1 MKVLIVDPNAYM
13 RGVVADSLRRLT
25 VTNINA
31 AASAMEAFTVGRTFK
46 PDIIF
51 VDWDAGR
58 MSGLE
63 FTREVRRNTTGMPR
77 ETPIILLAGVIDHD
91 QLMSARQAGIN
102 EFLLKPVSAQGVLSR
117 IEEVVLRPRK
127 FIDSRNYVGPCR
139 RRKEDPDLRRPVAPP
154 HRRAAG
160 QGRDRAV
167 EGERVQA
174 ARHHRQSHRLRR
186 PHQRRSHRRHP
197 RHVPDARRS
206 TPTKSATLGDDI
218 IVRVWNTALR
228 YIEGVGMTDTYDVEV
243 VKYHFQTIAS
253 ILDMPE
259 EAFLHRTA
267 VANELER
274 LVTKKI
280 HSAHDRR
287 RGRGV
292 GRTAS
297 YSNSRCSIFARLAAS
312 TPSTSRR

>member
-1 MKVLIVDPNAYM
+1 MTDERALMPAELKRMKVLVVDPNSYM

-25 VTNINA
+25 VTNIMA

-46 PDIIF
+46 PDITF

-63 FTREVRRNTTGMPR
+63 FTREVRRNATGMSR

-139 RRKEDPDLRRPVAPP
+139 RRKEDTGFSGPWRRLTDEPPVKPASEQSQENAFKLRAILDNLTAYADRTNVD
-154 HRRAAG
+154 RTAG
-160 QGRDRAV
+160 IRGMYRMLGQYADEV
-167 EGERVQA
+167 
-174 ARHHRQSHRLRR
+174 
-186 PHQRRSHRRHP
+186 
-197 RHVPDARRS
+197 
-206 TPTKSATLGDDI
+206 ATLGDEI
-218 IVRVWNTALR
+218 IVRVWTTAVR

-243 VKYHFQTIAS
+243 VKYHFQTISA
-253 ILDMPE
+253 ILSMPE

-280 HSAHDRR
+280 HNAHEKKSD
-287 RGRGV
+287 V
-292 GRTAS
+292 A
-297 YSNSRCSIFARLAAS
+297 
-312 TPSTSRR
+312 

>member
-1 MKVLIVDPNAYM
+1 MTDERTLNQSDLKKMKVLIVDPNAFM
-13 RGVVADSLRRLT
+13 RGVVADSLRRLM

-63 FTREVRRNTTGMPR
+63 FTREVRRNTTGMSR

-91 QLMSARQAGIN
+91 QLMSARQSGIN

-139 RRKEDPDLRRPVAPP
+139 RRKDDPNYAGPWRRLTDEPPQKATSEMAKENAFKLRSIIEGLTQYADRTNVD
-154 HRRAAG
+154 RQAG
-160 QGRDRAV
+160 IRGMYRMLQQNADEVGR
-167 EGERVQA
+167 
-174 ARHHRQSHRLRR
+174 
-186 PHQRRSHRRHP
+186 
-197 RHVPDARRS
+197 
-206 TPTKSATLGDDI
+206 LGDDV
-218 IVRVWNTALR
+218 IVKVWATALR

-243 VKYHFQTIAS
+243 VKYHFQTIAI

-259 EAFLHRTA
+259 EAFLHRTS

-274 LVTKKI
+274 LVNKKI
-280 HSAHDRR
+280 HSAHEKKSD
-287 RGRGV
+287 V
-292 GRTAS
+292 A
-297 YSNSRCSIFARLAAS
+297 
-312 TPSTSRR
+312 

>member
-1 MKVLIVDPNAYM
+1 MMTDDRTIPQDQLKRMKMLVVDPNAYM
-13 RGVVADSLRRLT
+13 RGVIADSLRRLM
-25 VTNINA
+25 VTNISA
-31 AASAMEAFTVGRTFK
+31 AATAVEAFTVGRMFK

-63 FTREVRRNTTGMPR
+63 FTREVRRNTTGMSR
-77 ETPIILLAGVIDHD
+77 ETPIILLAGAIDHD

-139 RRKEDPDLRRPVAPP
+139 RRKEDPNYAGPWRRLTDEPPQSSQTEQSRENAFKLRAIISNLTEYADRTTTD
-154 HRRAAG
+154 RTAG
-160 QGRDRAV
+160 IRGMYRMLQ
-167 EGERVQA
+167 QN
-174 ARHHRQSHRLRR
+174 
-186 PHQRRSHRRHP
+186 
-197 RHVPDARRS
+197 
-206 TPTKSATLGDDI
+206 SAEVSRLGDDTI
-218 IVRVWNTALR
+218 GKVWNSSLR
-228 YIEGVGMTDTYDVEV
+228 YVEGVGMTDTYDVEV
-243 VKYHFQTIAS
+243 VKYHFQTIAI

-274 LVTKKI
+274 LVNKKI
-280 HSAHDRR
+280 HSAHEKKSD
-287 RGRGV
+287 V
-292 GRTAS
+292 A
-297 YSNSRCSIFARLAAS
+297 
-312 TPSTSRR
+312 

>member
-1 MKVLIVDPNAYM
+1 MTDERTISPEHLKRMKVLVVDPNAYM

-31 AASAMEAFTVGRTFK
+31 AANAMEAFTVGRTFK
-46 PDIIF
+46 PDLIF

-63 FTREVRRNTTGMPR
+63 FTREVRRNTTGMSR

-91 QLMSARQAGIN
+91 QLMSARQTGIN

-139 RRKEDPDLRRPVAPP
+139 RRKQDADFAGPWRRLTDEPPQKATSELAKENAFKLRAILDNLTAYADRTNVD
-154 HRRAAG
+154 RAAG
-160 QGRDRAV
+160 IRGMYRMLSQYSDEV
-167 EGERVQA
+167 
-174 ARHHRQSHRLRR
+174 S
-186 PHQRRSHRRHP
+186 
-197 RHVPDARRS
+197 
-206 TPTKSATLGDDI
+206 TLGDEI
-218 IVRVWNTALR
+218 IMRVWNTALR
-228 YIEGVGMTDTYDVEV
+228 YIEGVGMTDTYDIEV
-243 VKYHFQTIAS
+243 VKYHFQTISS
-253 ILDMPE
+253 ILSMPE

-280 HSAHDRR
+280 HNAHEKQT
-287 RGRGV
+287 GV
-292 GRTAS
+292 A
-297 YSNSRCSIFARLAAS
+297 
-312 TPSTSRR
+312 

>member
-1 MKVLIVDPNAYM
+1 MTDERALTTSELKRMKVLVVDPNAYM

-31 AASAMEAFTVGRTFK
+31 AASAVEAFTVGRTFK

-63 FTREVRRNTTGMPR
+63 FTREVRRNTTGMSR
-77 ETPIILLAGVIDHD
+77 ETPIILLAGIIDHD

-117 IEEVVLRPRK
+117 VEEVVLRPRK

-139 RRKEDPDLRRPVAPP
+139 RRKDDPSYVGPWRRLTDEPPQKATSEMAKENAFKLRAIIDGLTQY
-154 HRRAAG
+154 A
-160 QGRDRAV
+160 DRTNV
-167 EGERVQA
+167 D
-174 ARHHRQSHRLRR
+174 RQSGI
-186 PHQRRSHRRHP
+186 RSMYRMLQHNADE
-197 RHVPDARRS
+197 VAR
-206 TPTKSATLGDDI
+206 LGDEV
-218 IVRVWNTALR
+218 IVKVWLTALR

-243 VKYHFQTIAS
+243 VKYHFQTIAI

-259 EAFLHRTA
+259 EAFLHRA
-267 VANELER
+267 SVSNELER
-274 LVTKKI
+274 LVNKKI
-280 HSAHDRR
+280 HSAHEKKTD
-287 RGRGV
+287 V
-292 GRTAS
+292 A
-297 YSNSRCSIFARLAAS
+297 
-312 TPSTSRR
+312 